1 MEESEGFEKGGPARD
16 QGRGGAGRGGE
27 CGLVARPGRAGG
39 ALAPALWRQHCE
51 DKRPADC
58 SGQRSV
64 GETAAVGGGLGRGQ
78 GSDGKGTRTRQG
90 A

>member
-1 MEESEGFEKGGPARD
+1 MEESEGFEKGGPARE
-16 QGRGGAGRGGE
+16 QRRGGAGRGGE

-39 ALAPALWRQHCE
+39 ALAPALCRQHCE

-58 SGQRSV
+58 SRQLSV
-64 GETAAVGGGLGRGQ
+64 GETAAVGRRLGLGR
-78 GSDGKGTRTRQG
+78 GSDGKGAQTRQG